1 LLFNLIAKEK
11 QNRIANTLLFCI
23 NNLFNVSMS
32 FLTDIANTKV
42 VIIDNYDS
50 FTYNL
55 VHLVESIISTDVIV
69 LLNDKFELDE
79 LEVFDR
85 IILSPGPGLPQDA
98 GKTMDVIQRYK
109 FRKSILG
116 VCLGH
121 QAIGLAF
128 GAELKNLETVYHGIE
143 TNIIADEQ
151 EPLFNNIKMPMLV
164 GRYHSW
170 VIDRDNL
177 PEELII
183 TATDDNRNI
192 MAIKHK
198 TLDVQGIQFHP
209 ESIMT
214 AKGEELMKNWLSH

>member
-1 LLFNLIAKEK
+1 
-11 QNRIANTLLFCI
+11 
-23 NNLFNVSMS
+23 MS

-55 VHLVESIISTDVIV
+55 VHLVEGIVSTNVTV
-69 LLNDKFELDE
+69 LLNDQFELEE
-79 LEVFDR
+79 LDAFDK

-98 GKTMDVIQRYK
+98 GKTMDVIKSYK
-109 FRKSILG
+109 STKSILG

-128 GAELKNLETVYHGIE
+128 GAKLKNLETVYHGIE
-143 TNIIADEQ
+143 TNIYAVEQ
-151 EPLFNNIKMPMLV
+151 EILFNNISMPMLV

-170 VIDRDNL
+170 VIDSSEFLED
-177 PEELII
+177 LII
-183 TATDDNRNI
+183 TATDDDKNI
-192 MAIKHK
+192 MALKHK
-198 TLDVQGIQFHP
+198 TFDVQGIQFHP

-214 AKGEELMKNWLSH
+214 PKGEELIKNWLSY

>member
-1 LLFNLIAKEK
+1 MSLI
-11 QNRIANTLLFCI
+11 
-23 NNLFNVSMS
+23 
-32 FLTDIANTKV
+32 TDIANAKV

-55 VHLVESIISTDVIV
+55 VHLVESIISTDVTV
-69 LLNDKFELDE
+69 LLNDKFELGE
-79 LEVFDR
+79 LKAFDK

-98 GKTMDVIQRYK
+98 GKTMEVIKHYQST
-109 FRKSILG
+109 KSILG

-128 GAELKNLETVYHGIE
+128 GTKLKNLETVYHGIE
-143 TNIIADEQ
+143 TNIKADEH
-151 EPLFNNIKMPMLV
+151 EILFKNIEMSMLV

-170 VIDRDNL
+170 VIDKDGL
-177 PEELII
+177 PDDLII
-183 TATDDNRNI
+183 TATDDDGNI

-198 TLDVQGIQFHP
+198 TFDVQGIQFHP

-214 AKGEELMKNWLSH
+214 PKGEELMKNWLSY